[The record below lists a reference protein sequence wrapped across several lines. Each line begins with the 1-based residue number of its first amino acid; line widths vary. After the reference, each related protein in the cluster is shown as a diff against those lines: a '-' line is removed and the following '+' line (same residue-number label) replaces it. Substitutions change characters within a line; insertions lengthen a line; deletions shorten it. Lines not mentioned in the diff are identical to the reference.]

1 MNEQAKNA
9 VETYQCP
16 GCVCGNDISCYKNEK
31 VVGIG
36 CSSHVAGTIIF
47 PIGKIA
53 LGMPKGFN
61 RVKDGTLVNI
71 LQSTDDFKYNNLNV
85 PVWKR
90 LDENGNTL
98 IRGLSPRIDS
108 SFLHV
113 ILGDNMD
120 KFDCFEVD
128 DEFLEGID

>member
-1 MNEQAKNA
+1 M
-9 VETYQCP
+9 
-16 GCVCGNDISCYKNEK
+16 
-31 VVGIG
+31 
-36 CSSHVAGTIIF
+36 F
-47 PIGKIA
+47 PVGKIA

-61 RVKDGTLVNI
+61 RVKDGTVINI

-85 PVWKR
+85 PIWKR
-90 LDENGNTL
+90 LDENGSTL
-98 IRGLSPRIDS
+98 VRGLSPRIDS